1 MNRLLPQMTPPPPDL
16 ASLQSAFEQT
26 RRQALADAAVL
37 YSGHLDRLATHAD
50 MAQLS
55 GLEIIDLLRQES
67 EKFNHAGFDAPAHLA

>member
-1 MNRLLPQMTPPPPDL
+1 MNRFSPQIMQPKPDL
-16 ASLQSAFEQT
+16 ASLQSAFEQA

-37 YSGHLDRLATHAD
+37 FSSHLDRLAAHAD

-67 EKFNHAGFDAPAHLA
+67 EKFNHAGFDAQAHLA